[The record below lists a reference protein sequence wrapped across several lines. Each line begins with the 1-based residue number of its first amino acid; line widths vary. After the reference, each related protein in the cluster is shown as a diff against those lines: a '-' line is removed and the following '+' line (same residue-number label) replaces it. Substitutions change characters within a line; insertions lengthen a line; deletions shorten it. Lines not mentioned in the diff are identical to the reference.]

1 VSDLTT
7 GGDGLPAGGH
17 VTRSEAPLPRETA
30 RETALLPLRLV
41 AVASTV
47 LVVMVASAC
56 ATTSA
61 PGGTTSP
68 STFGADSPWLGPF
81 TPAALPALVNSLGAL
96 DCVSASRCW
105 AVGST
110 IGSAGAPNGAAVI
123 ATTNG
128 GISWVS
134 QTIPPTVG
142 FLSDIACSDQKRC
155 TAVGQAT
162 PTSDGQAAIIGTVD
176 GGTVWTPEPTPPGI
190 LDLTAVTCR
199 TSGRCVAIG
208 STGGGVVALVSATTG
223 TTWSQEGALPAN
235 TTGATDISCSDELT
249 CFVTAHA
256 AADLD
261 HVTGTVAVSVDGGA
275 TWSAVTMPPGIG
287 SLNGISCLGGPVTGS
302 GALPTTTVAPTT
314 SLAAPSPATA
324 PTTTTPTTTTA
335 ATTPVAPPPTGVAGA
350 NCTVVGTTANTLNG
364 TRTGHGLLLTTENG
378 GASWSVR
385 PVSAASASLADV
397 SCTAI
402 GSCVA
407 VGDSVATSDKA
418 GMVILSGTPAQPWKK
433 PAVVGAPQPL
443 TAVSCV
449 SSSSCVV
456 VGESFSEHLAGG

>member
-1 VSDLTT
+1 M
-7 GGDGLPAGGH
+7 
-17 VTRSEAPLPRETA
+17 
-30 RETALLPLRLV
+30 

-56 ATTSA
+56 ATGSS
-61 PGGTTSP
+61 PGGNAHASP
-68 STFGADSPWLGPF
+68 FGADSPWLGSF
-81 TPAALPALVNSLGAL
+81 TPAALPALVNSLTAL
-96 DCVSASRCW
+96 DCLSATLCW

-110 IGSAGAPNGAAVI
+110 VGSAGAANGAAII
-123 ATTNG
+123 ATANG
-128 GISWVS
+128 GITWVS
-134 QTIPPTVG
+134 QAIPPTVG
-142 FLSDIACSDQKRC
+142 FLSGIACSDQKRC

-162 PTSDGQAAIIGTVD
+162 PTSDGQAVIIGTVD
-176 GGTVWTPEPTPPGI
+176 GGTVWTPEPNPPGI

-199 TSGRCVAIG
+199 ASGHCVAIG
-208 STGGGVVALVSATTG
+208 STASGVVALDSSTTG
-223 TTWSQEGALPAN
+223 ATWSQEGALPAT
-235 TTGATDISCSDELT
+235 TTGATDISCSDEQT
-249 CFVTAHA
+249 CFVTAHSA
-256 AADLD
+256 VDLD

-275 TWSAVTMPPGIG
+275 NWAALTMPTGIG
-287 SLNGISCLGGPVTGS
+287 YLNGISCLGGPVTGS
-302 GALPTTTVAPTT
+302 GALPTTSVAPTT
-314 SLAAPSPATA
+314 SLAAPSSATA
-324 PTTTTPTTTTA
+324 APTATAPTTTTTPTTTTPTTTP
-335 ATTPVAPPPTGVAGA
+335 TTIAAPPPTGVAGA

-407 VGDSVATSDKA
+407 VGDSVATSNQA
-418 GMVILSGTPAQPWKK
+418 GMVILSGAPTQPWKK
-433 PAVVGAPQPL
+433 PAVVGAPLPL

-449 SSSSCVV
+449 SSSRCVV